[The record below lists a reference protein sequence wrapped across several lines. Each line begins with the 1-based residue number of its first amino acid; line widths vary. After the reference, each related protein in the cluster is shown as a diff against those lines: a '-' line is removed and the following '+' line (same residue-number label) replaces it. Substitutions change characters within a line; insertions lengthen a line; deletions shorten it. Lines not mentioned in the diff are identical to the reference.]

1 MKDCCSSHHCETAVS
16 QHYRYILWT
25 VFAINFGMFLV
36 EIISGVNADSASLLA
51 DSLDFL
57 GDASNYGISLFVL
70 SMALSVRAKAS
81 LLKGYTMA
89 IFGVWVL
96 GSSAYLWWLGSL
108 PSYHKMSLIGILAL
122 VANVISDLLLYK
134 YREGDSNMRGVWIC
148 SRNDA
153 IGNLLVIA
161 AAGAVYF
168 TQSNLPDLLVA
179 TVIGGLNIS
188 GAVAVIHQAQSE
200 LKVN

>member
-1 MKDCCSSHHCETAVS
+1 
-16 QHYRYILWT
+16 
-25 VFAINFGMFLV
+25 
-36 EIISGVNADSASLLA
+36 
-51 DSLDFL
+51 
-57 GDASNYGISLFVL
+57 
-70 SMALSVRAKAS
+70 
-81 LLKGYTMA
+81 
-89 IFGVWVL
+89 
-96 GSSAYLWWLGSL
+96 
-108 PSYHKMSLIGILAL
+108 
-122 VANVISDLLLYK
+122 
-134 YREGDSNMRGVWIC
+134 MRGVWIC

>member
-70 SMALSVRAKAS
+70 SMALSVR
-81 LLKGYTMA
+81 
-89 IFGVWVL
+89 
-96 GSSAYLWWLGSL
+96 
-108 PSYHKMSLIGILAL
+108 GILAL
-122 VANVISDLLLYK
+122 VANVISALLLYK

-179 TVIGGLNIS
+179 TVMGGLNIS